1 MLNSKSQ
8 FPISKQITIPN
19 HQNLK
24 PKSWLLV
31 IGKLVIIW
39 CLVIGVCLPA
49 GKAGNSSVFAEEQPS
64 SKELVKLSWEAS
76 GTNDFEKAIEYTDRC
91 VELYWAQAKEQGA
104 TLSAFSLRGHED
116 EYGVFNDV
124 ATCIFIKG
132 EIYMKQGKAEEAKRT
147 FNTIIQDY
155 KFAQAW
161 DPRGWLWSVAEK
173 AQASVD
179 KLEGKTAEKEKPEDK
194 IRKPKTILKLTDLGK
209 GKLIVNYEKYGD
221 FSGVGTKKYKYTVT
235 DPKSLSEAMGEGI
248 YPNTGGVLK
257 DPIYKK
263 LLKEKRLEGSHWDF
277 VNTDDVE
284 AAFFKW
290 ATASEPWGVKLFYI
304 GLILEKAGYDE
315 QAVKAYY
322 SIVVNFPAS
331 IGWTY
336 WRTPWY
342 PGQTAIAKIRFI
354 LRRHPEWG
362 VKLDGARI
370 RIINGFDNSVANDV
384 VIVNPGKLRKTNIWD
399 KLTCPISTD
408 KIPFMGP
415 GIKKVSGKGKV
426 RLVQFKN
433 NHWQLQVDGKPYII
447 KGITYAPTKVGQ
459 SPDKGTLANWMEE
472 DTNHNGKPD
481 GPHDAFADKNRN
493 NKQDA
498 DEPTVGDFQLLKEMG
513 VNTIR
518 VYHQPNGVFKLN
530 KEVLRDM
537 YNRYGIRVIIGD
549 FLGKYAIGSG
559 ASWYEGTDYANPEH
573 QKNMLN
579 SVKEIVMEFKDE
591 PFVLMWLLGNENNY
605 GVACNADKNPEA
617 FYKFVNEVAK
627 WIKSV
632 DPNHPVAIA
641 NGDTLYLDLFGKYCP
656 NVDAFGANAYRG
668 DYGFGSFWEQVMD
681 ASGKP
686 AFITEYGCPAYIEDK
701 SLEAGEDAQAEYHQG
716 NWEDIMYNAAGCSE
730 GVGNSVGGIAFQYL
744 DEWWKAYEPA
754 MHDTKGLFTG
764 PFPDGF
770 MHEEWL
776 GVVGQG
782 DGKESPFLRQLRQ
795 SYYYY
800 QKAWKR

>member
-1 MLNSKSQ
+1 MICCLLLAACCLNG
-8 FPISKQITIPN
+8 F
-19 HQNLK
+19 
-24 PKSWLLV
+24 
-31 IGKLVIIW
+31 
-39 CLVIGVCLPA
+39 C
-49 GKAGNSSVFAEEQPS
+49 EEAPS

-76 GTNDFEKAIEYTDRC
+76 GTNNFEKAIEYTERC
-91 VELYWAQAKEQGA
+91 VELYQTQAKEQGA
-104 TLSAFSLRGHED
+104 TLSALSPRGHEN
-116 EYGVFNDV
+116 EYGVFDDV

-132 EIYMKQGKAEEAKRT
+132 EIFMKQGKTEEAIKT

-155 KFAQAW
+155 KFARAW
-161 DPRGWLWSVAEK
+161 DPRGWYWSVAEK
-173 AQASVD
+173 SQASLD
-179 KLEGKTAEKEKPEDK
+179 KLEGRANKPEEKPKEKIK
-194 IRKPKTILKLTDLGK
+194 RPKSMLKLANTGK
-209 GKLIVNYEKYGD
+209 EALIVDYAKYGK
-221 FSGVGTKKYKYTVT
+221 FSGVSTKKYKYTIT
-235 DPKSLSEAMGEGI
+235 DPKGLIAAVGEGI
-248 YPNTGGVLK
+248 YPNTSGVMK
-257 DPIYKK
+257 DPSYKK

-284 AAFFKW
+284 ATFFKW
-290 ATASEPWGVKLFYI
+290 ATAAEPWGIKLFYI
-304 GLILEKAGYDE
+304 GLILEKAGYDA

-322 SIVVNFPAS
+322 SIVVSFPAS
-331 IGWTY
+331 SGWTY
-336 WRTPWY
+336 WHTPWY
-342 PGQTAIAKIRFI
+342 PGQAAIAKIRFI

-362 VKLDGARI
+362 VKLEGAKI
-370 RIINGFDNSVANDV
+370 RVINGFDNNIANDI
-384 VIVNPGKLRKTNIWD
+384 VIVNPGKLTKINFWD
-399 KLTCPISTD
+399 KLFCNLKTKNVPVLRD
-408 KIPFMGP
+408 KI
-415 GIKKVSGKGKV
+415 KRVSNKGKV
-426 RLVQFKN
+426 KFVQFN
-433 NHWQLQVDGKPYII
+433 NGHWQLLVDGKPYII
-447 KGITYAPTKVGQ
+447 KGITYTPTKVGQ
-459 SPDKGTLANWMEE
+459 SPDKGTLANWMYE
-472 DTNHNGKPD
+472 DTNHNGKAD
-481 GPHDAFADKNRN
+481 GPYDSFVDKNRN

-498 DEPTVGDFQLLKEMG
+498 DEPTVGDFQLMKEMG

-591 PFVLMWLLGNENNY
+591 PYVLMWLLGNENNY

-701 SLEAGEDAQAEYHQG
+701 SLEEAEKAQADYLQG
-716 NWEDIMYNAAGCSE
+716 NWEDIMYNAAGCSD
-730 GVGNSVGGIAFQYL
+730 GVGNAVGGIVFEYL
-744 DEWWKAYEPA
+744 DEWWKAYEPSV
-754 MHDTKGLFTG
+754 HDTHGLFNG

-776 GVVGQG
+776 GVAGQG
-782 DGKESPFLRQLRQ
+782 DGSMSPFLRQLRK
-795 SYYYY
+795 SYDYYK
-800 QKAWKR
+800 QAWR

>member
-1 MLNSKSQ
+1 LLS
-8 FPISKQITIPN
+8 
-19 HQNLK
+19 
-24 PKSWLLV
+24 LLV
-31 IGKLVIIW
+31 TFCFL
-39 CLVIGVCLPA
+39 L
-49 GKAGNSSVFAEEQPS
+49 SSAPLASAEEAPS
-64 SKELVKLSWEAS
+64 SRDFVKMSWEAS

-91 VELYWAQAKEQGA
+91 VELYQAQAKEQGA
-104 TLSAFSLRGHED
+104 TLSASSPRGHED
-116 EYGVFNDV
+116 QYGVFNDV

-132 EIYMKQGKAEEAKRT
+132 EIYMKQGKTEEAIKT

-161 DPRGWLWSVAEK
+161 DPRGWYWSVAEK
-173 AQASVD
+173 AQASID
-179 KLEGKTAEKEKPEDK
+179 KLKGKAETK
-194 IRKPKTILKLTDLGK
+194 KPKERIKRPRTVLKLTDLGK
-209 GKLIVNYEKYGD
+209 EKLIVDYGRYGK
-221 FSGVGTKKYKYTVT
+221 FTGVGTKKYKYEIT
-235 DPKSLSEAMGEGI
+235 DPKALSMAVGEGI
-248 YPNTGGVLK
+248 YPNSGAILR
-257 DPIYKK
+257 DPTYKK
-263 LLKEKRLEGSHWDF
+263 LIKEKRLEGTHWDF
-277 VNTDDVE
+277 VNTEDVE

-290 ATASEPWGVKLFYI
+290 ATATEPWGVKLFYL
-304 GLILEKAGYDE
+304 GLILEKSGYIE

-322 SIVVNFPAS
+322 SIAVNFPATT
-331 IGWTY
+331 GRTY
-336 WRTPWY
+336 WHTPWY
-342 PGQTAIAKIRFI
+342 PGQAAIAKIRFI
-354 LRRHPEWG
+354 LRHHPEWG
-362 VKLDGARI
+362 VKLDGAKI
-370 RIINGFDNSVANDV
+370 RVLNGFDNNIANDI
-384 VIVNPGKLRKTNIWD
+384 VIVNPGRLRKINLWD
-399 KLTCPISTD
+399 KLICPLTTRNLS
-408 KIPFMGP
+408 PLNG

-447 KGITYAPTKVGQ
+447 KGITYTPTKVGQ
-459 SPDKGTLANWMEE
+459 SPDKGTLANWMYE
-472 DTNHNGKPD
+472 DTNKNNKAD
-481 GPHDAFADKNRN
+481 GPYDSFVDKNKN
-493 NKQDA
+493 NKQDS
-498 DEPTVGDFQLLKEMG
+498 DEPVVGDFQLMKEMG

-518 VYHQPNGVFKLN
+518 VYHQPKGVFKLN
-530 KEVLRDM
+530 KKVLRDL
-537 YNRYGIRVIIGD
+537 YDRYGIRVVIGD

-559 ASWYEGTDYANPEH
+559 ASWYEGTDYSNPEH
-573 QKNMLN
+573 KKSMLN
-579 SVKEIVMEFKDE
+579 SVKEMVMEFKDE
-591 PFVLMWLLGNENNY
+591 PYVLMWLLGNENNY

-641 NGDTLYLDLFGKYCP
+641 NGDTLYLDIFGKYCP
-656 NVDAFGANAYRG
+656 DVDAFGANAYRG
-668 DYGFGSFWEQVMD
+668 EYGFGSFWEQVMD

-686 AFITEYGCPAYIEDK
+686 AFITEYGCPAYIEDE
-701 SLEAGEDAQAEYHQG
+701 SLEAGENAQAEYLQG

-730 GVGNSVGGIAFQYL
+730 GVGNAVGGIVFEWL

-795 SYYYY
+795 GYYYY